1 MDDRDDNEE
10 DEEEDMN
17 GEENDLVTSVMDQ
30 ETKEHRI
37 QVRSG
42 WSVQWELVMTS
53 SYIPVLQALVWVYQ
67 RRVLCLWISDQLD
80 LTSVYLSLLY
90 ASACLSDR

>member
-1 MDDRDDNEE
+1 MDDRDDKEE

-17 GEENDLVTSVMDQ
+17 GEEDDLVTSVMDQ

-53 SYIPVLQALVWVYQ
+53 SYIPV
-67 RRVLCLWISDQLD
+67 
-80 LTSVYLSLLY
+80 
-90 ASACLSDR
+90 